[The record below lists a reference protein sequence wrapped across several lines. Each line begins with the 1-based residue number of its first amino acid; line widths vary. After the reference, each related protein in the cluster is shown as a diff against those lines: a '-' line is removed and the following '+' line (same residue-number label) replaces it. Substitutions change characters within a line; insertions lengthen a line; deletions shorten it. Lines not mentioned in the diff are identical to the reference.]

1 MIVMKM
7 KMEQK
12 SGGQGPKHDNR
23 LRLVVKI
30 GNGTFNPP
38 KMYRSRERLTEDLM
52 DHFGS

>member
-1 MIVMKM
+1 MKMKM

-30 GNGTFNPP
+30 GNGNFKAPM
-38 KMYRSRERLTEDLM
+38 MYRSRERFME
-52 DHFGS
+52 